1 MKNFRLDIDAD
12 GVALIAFDIPG
23 RSVNTLTDEVV
34 AELPLLVE
42 RIRSDAAIRG
52 AVLYSGKSTGFC
64 AGADL
69 GDLGRRVGTHIAP
82 HQQPDAFRQLE
93 KCGKPIAC
101 ALEGVALGGGLE
113 FALACHYRVATTSSA
128 VKLGLPEVT
137 VGLMPGAGGTQRLPR
152 LMGVA
157 KALPLLMDGK
167 PVSGREALD
176 LGFVDEL
183 AEPGKS
189 LEVAQRWVASAGPT
203 VARWDRKDFRI
214 PGGSPYSPSGMQTFT
229 MANAMLRKKTFGNF
243 PGAEN
248 ILKAVYEGMLV
259 PIDAALKIEA
269 NYFANTFATPQ
280 ARAMVRSVFLSRQA
294 LAKGD
299 EFVGLHAA
307 PKRVAVVGAG
317 LMGAGI
323 AYVQASRG
331 IETLLIDIDEST
343 ADRGKDYARK
353 LVQGRVAKGRMTQQA
368 ADDLLARIK
377 PSADYAEMA
386 SVDLVI
392 EAVFEDL
399 ALKREVLKR
408 IEAAAP
414 GVMIGTNTS
423 TLPISTLAE
432 TSSLPEDLVGIHF
445 FSPVDRM
452 ELVEIIRGR
461 KTSVDAVGRAVAYA
475 VALGKTPIIVN
486 DSRGFYTSRCFSTYL
501 HEGMEMLVEGVLP
514 ALIENAGRMTGMPRG
529 PLEISDDVA
538 LDLALRVEEEAR
550 TALGEG
556 YAQNAAGVVLKE
568 MVSRGRLGRKSQA
581 GFYDY
586 PTDGRKMLWPGLKDM
601 AADAVSTAGVE
612 ECKRRLLYRQALEA
626 ARCFAED
633 VITDPRAADIG
644 ALLGFGFPAWTGGP
658 LSYIDMIGARRFVDE
673 CDALAERFGSR
684 FTPPHEL
691 RQMASEGG
699 SYYPVALT
707 SAEHLNVA

>member
-1 MKNFRLDIDAD
+1 
-12 GVALIAFDIPG
+12 
-23 RSVNTLTDEVV
+23 
-34 AELPLLVE
+34 
-42 RIRSDAAIRG
+42 
-52 AVLYSGKSTGFC
+52 
-64 AGADL
+64 
-69 GDLGRRVGTHIAP
+69 
-82 HQQPDAFRQLE
+82 
-93 KCGKPIAC
+93 
-101 ALEGVALGGGLE
+101 
-113 FALACHYRVATTSSA
+113 
-128 VKLGLPEVT
+128 
-137 VGLMPGAGGTQRLPR
+137 
-152 LMGVA
+152 
-157 KALPLLMDGK
+157 
-167 PVSGREALD
+167 
-176 LGFVDEL
+176 
-183 AEPGKS
+183 
-189 LEVAQRWVASAGPT
+189 

-501 HEGMEMLVEGVLP
+501 HEGMEMLVEGVFP

-538 LDLALRVEEEAR
+538 LDLALRVEEEAQ

-556 YAQNAAGVVLKE
+556 YAQNAAGVVLKA